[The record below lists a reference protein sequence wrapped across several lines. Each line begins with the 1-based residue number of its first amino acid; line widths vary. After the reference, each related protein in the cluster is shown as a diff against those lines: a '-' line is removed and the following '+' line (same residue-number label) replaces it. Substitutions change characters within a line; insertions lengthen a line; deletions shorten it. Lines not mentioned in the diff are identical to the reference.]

1 VLGVVGGTGEWLC
14 WVGGW
19 LGRGI
24 IFIHFEISVMSEITV
39 SVQLW
44 IVLTPNLLSKFSS
57 TENTNVQWNN

>member
-1 VLGVVGGTGEWLC
+1 MSGCVGL
-14 WVGGW
+14 VGGW
-19 LGRGI
+19 VGI
-24 IFIHFEISVMSEITV
+24 LFFIHFEISVMSEITV